1 MLYLPSRRIMCVP
14 MPQRTI
20 STSRL
25 DRIAMGLS
33 GLCLVHCVA
42 TAVLLGLL
50 ASAGG
55 LLGRPI
61 IHEVGLS
68 LAMVIGAFALGRGL
82 REHGFVLPAMVGL
95 TGLSIMGYALTLPE
109 GGHEPIFT
117 MAGVLVLALGHRLN
131 VMAAE

>member
-1 MLYLPSRRIMCVP
+1 VT
-14 MPQRTI
+14 QRTI
-20 STSRL
+20 STKRL

-33 GLCLVHCVA
+33 GLCLIHCVT

-61 IHEVGLS
+61 VHEVGLT
-68 LAMVIGAFALGRGL
+68 LAMIIGAVALGRGV

-95 TGLSIMGYALTLPE
+95 LGLSLMGYALTLPE
-109 GGHEPIFT
+109 GGHEPLFT
-117 MAGVLVLALGHRLN
+117 VAGVMVLALGHRLN
-131 VMAAE
+131 VMAAD